1 MDALK
6 ALGEQIDVHLMF
18 TNPCQHYWGD
28 IRDRKYLARVEAQR
42 RKQFA
47 LVDGLPQLEG
57 EVSPLKDGIEANVE
71 DELHTSQAVG
81 NMPACVYGE
90 IGQR

>member
-18 TNPCQHYWGD
+18 TNPCQHYWGRYSRTASSFA
-28 IRDRKYLARVEAQR
+28 IRTC
-42 RKQFA
+42 KQFA
-47 LVDGLPQLEG
+47 LVDGLPELSHEA
-57 EVSPLKDGIEANVE
+57 SPLKDGIEANVE

-81 NMPACVYGE
+81 
-90 IGQR
+90 Q